1 MDVGK
6 DPNSGKTQ
14 TFIQTMAKSA
24 SVEELL
30 KSGAHFGHLTRRWNP
45 KMKEFIFMQRNGI
58 HILDLKKTE
67 KYLQEAVDAA
77 ERFAKSGK
85 KILFVGTKKQ
95 AQEIVKQEAS
105 RCGMP
110 YVTHR
115 WLGGMLTNFST
126 VRKSISRLEEIDTMQ
141 KDGTFENIT
150 KKERLMLSREKE
162 KLMKVLAGIS
172 NMGRLPGAIFVVDTV
187 KESIAMQEAIKLNI
201 PIIAMVDTNCD
212 PDIPDYIIPSNDDSA
227 RTIQLIASNI
237 ADAIIE
243 GAAARDAQVEEELA
257 AEGDSNSEGDVE
269 VKESRRRRT
278 RRNRK
283 EATVEVEVEEEE
295 IEESSDEDED
305 ELDADLEDDST
316 NEDQE

>member
-1 MDVGK
+1 MAGK
-6 DPNSGKTQ
+6 TRIAEKTQ

-95 AQEIVKQEAS
+95 AQEIIKQEAI

-126 VRKSISRLEEIDTMQ
+126 VRKSISRLEEIEAMQ

-150 KKERLMLSREKE
+150 KKERLMLSREKD

-172 NMGRLPGAIFVVDTV
+172 NMVRLPGAIFVVDTV

-243 GAAARDAQVEEELA
+243 GVAARDAQVEEELT
-257 AEGDSNSEGDVE
+257 AEGDSNSDGEVE
-269 VKESRRRRT
+269 VKVSRRRRK

-305 ELDADLEDDST
+305 ELDADVEDDST

>member
-1 MDVGK
+1 MPGK
-6 DPNSGKTQ
+6 TRIAEKTQ

-24 SVEELL
+24 SVEQLL

-150 KKERLMLSREKE
+150 KKERLMISREKE

-201 PIIAMVDTNCD
+201 PIIAMVDSNCD

-257 AEGDSNSEGDVE
+257 AEGDSDNDGDVE

-283 EATVEVEVEEEE
+283 EAAVEVEEEE
-295 IEESSDEDED
+295 IEEASDEDED
-305 ELDADLEDDST
+305 ELDADVEDDST
-316 NEDQE
+316 DEDEE

>member
-1 MDVGK
+1 MPKVQLTD
-6 DPNSGKTQ
+6 
-14 TFIQTMAKSA
+14 
-24 SVEELL
+24 LL
-30 KSGAHFGHLTRRWNP
+30 ETGAHFGHLTRRWNP

-58 HILDLKKTE
+58 HILDLKKTQ

-95 AQEIVKQEAS
+95 AQEIIKQEAN

-115 WLGGMLTNFST
+115 WLGGMLTNFQT

-187 KESIAMQEAIKLNI
+187 KEGIAMQEAIKLNI
-201 PIIAMVDTNCD
+201 PIIAMVDSNCD
-212 PDIPDYIIPSNDDSA
+212 PDVPDFIIPCNDDSA
-227 RTIQLIASNI
+227 RAIQLISSNI
-237 ADAIIE
+237 ADSIIE
-243 GAAARDAQVEEELA
+243 GSAARDAQAEEESA
-257 AEGDSNSEGDVE
+257 ADVDDSGSEP
-269 VKESRRRRT
+269 KESRRRRT
-278 RRNRK
+278 RRARK
-283 EATVEVEVEEEE
+283 NVVEAEVENAEAEADADS
-295 IEESSDEDED
+295 SSDEDDSSD
-305 ELDADLEDDST
+305 ELDNDVGSDDDNDTED
-316 NEDQE
+316 ED

>member
-1 MDVGK
+1 MPGK
-6 DPNSGKTQ
+6 TRIAEKTQ

-24 SVEELL
+24 SVEQLL

-150 KKERLMLSREKE
+150 KKERLMISREKE

-201 PIIAMVDTNCD
+201 PIIAMVDSNCD

-257 AEGDSNSEGDVE
+257 AEGDSDNDGDVE

-283 EATVEVEVEEEE
+283 EAAVEVEEEE

-305 ELDADLEDDST
+305 ELDADVEDDST
-316 NEDQE
+316 DEDEE

>member
-1 MDVGK
+1 
-6 DPNSGKTQ
+6 
-14 TFIQTMAKSA
+14 MANAA
-24 SVEELL
+24 SIEDLL

-58 HILDLKKTE
+58 HILDLKKTQ

-95 AQEIVKQEAS
+95 AQEIIKQEAN

-115 WLGGMLTNFST
+115 WLGGMLTNFQT

-150 KKERLMLSREKE
+150 KKERLMLSRERE

-187 KESIAMQEAIKLNI
+187 KEGIAMQEAIKLNI
-201 PIIAMVDTNCD
+201 PIIAMVDTNCN
-212 PDIPDYIIPSNDDSA
+212 PDVPDFIIPCNDDSA
-227 RTIQLIASNI
+227 RAIQLIASNI
-237 ADAIIE
+237 ADSIIE
-243 GAAARDAQVEEELA
+243 GSAARDAQ
-257 AEGDSNSEGDVE
+257 AEDESASDVDDSGSEP
-269 VKESRRRRT
+269 KESRRRRT
-278 RRNRK
+278 RRARK
-283 EATVEVEVEEEE
+283 NVVEAEAENEDADD
-295 IEESSDEDED
+295 SSDEDESSD
-305 ELDADLEDDST
+305 ELDNDVGSDDDNDTED
-316 NEDQE
+316 ED